1 MPAFNIFDDNCAKA
15 NKNARMGRTPMSIRV
30 STQIEGGKDT
40 MHKNLCVISRQHL
53 MDVKETAKTTK
64 GLEWLPAAM
73 DKFWRDPSKAS
84 RFIVREDDARKTEE
98 ERQRAAHE
106 LMCQIEKGQWG
117 GQTGFAK
124 AGVTTALG
132 YNFIDLRGPAN
143 LLYPVN
149 TPFRDQIARAG
160 AVNAG
165 TGTMAQWKSTRV
177 VGSQYAGVP
186 EGQRAQVAT
195 PDENNYA
202 ASYKAIGVERNVTV
216 EAEWAGEGFTG
227 NLADEHLR
235 GLQELWL
242 QEEGMLLLGNDGT
255 GALGQNGFQLG
266 TAPAPVAALVAG
278 GAITTATLITGYVVL
293 LTGLGNPS
301 NAQYGYQAA
310 PSVAGGL
317 VPSFSVNAPGT
328 GTSITYSGG
337 TSAVSP
343 ASNSVTT
350 TGGNL
355 SVSLTVQPKSTIGSG
370 GYPNGTF
377 GFAWF
382 VSRNA
387 SPTTANAFLTAITQY
402 GTYTVTANPP
412 TTGQAASAAGLSTD
426 NSAQATDFTGL
437 LSWAANQGYWKDLQG
452 AQLTSLQGGQ
462 CAEVETALSF
472 FFTAYQAGVDAIWG
486 SPDAITSL
494 QRTILKNGS
503 QTASGYQVFLTRDT
517 QNNILGGMIVS
528 GYQSRYAVD
537 SPMGANIIPLK
548 IHPMIPTG
556 TLYFDI
562 SKNPY
567 PQSRIPA
574 TREVF
579 LMRDYYGY
587 EWPAINRA
595 WAFGTYANQTLAH
608 YTPWLTGVITGIGI
622 S

>member
-1 MPAFNIFDDNCAKA
+1 
-15 NKNARMGRTPMSIRV
+15 MSTRV
-30 STQIEGGKDT
+30 SQRGNGFDPTLEKAALLSQAYLSKFKDAARKKSDMAWLIE
-40 MHKNLCVISRQHL
+40 NI
-53 MDVKETAKTTK
+53 E
-64 GLEWLPAAM
+64 
-73 DKFWRDPSKAS
+73 KFKRDPSKPGKGFAWKES
-84 RFIVREDDARKTEE
+84 EAQKTAD
-98 ERQRAAHE
+98 ERMRTAEAVTRQLVAGNYDGSIG
-106 LMCQIEKGQWG
+106 L
-117 GQTGFAK
+117 AK
-124 AGVTTALG
+124 AGVTTSLG

-149 TPFRDQIARAG
+149 TPFRDQIARTG

-165 TGTMAQWKSTRV
+165 VGTMAQWKSTRN

-186 EGQRAQVAT
+186 EGQRAQVAA

-202 ASYKAIGVERNVTV
+202 ATYKAIGVERNVTV

-242 QEEGMLLLGNDGT
+242 QEEGILLLGNDGT
-255 GALGQNGFQLG
+255 GALGQNGFALG
-266 TAPAPVAALVAG
+266 TAPAPVAALATG
-278 GAITTATLITGYVVL
+278 GAITTATLVTGYVVL

-301 NAQYGYQAA
+301 NSQYGYQQA
-310 PSVAGGL
+310 PSVTNGL
-317 VPSFSVNAPGT
+317 VPSFTVNAPGT
-328 GTSITYSGG
+328 GQAITYNGG
-337 TSAVSP
+337 MSAISA

-350 TGGNL
+350 TGGTL
-355 SVSLTVQPKSTIGSG
+355 SVKFTVQPNSTVGSG

-382 VSRNA
+382 VSVNA
-387 SPTTANAFLTAITQY
+387 SPTTANAWLTAITQFP
-402 GTYTVTANPP
+402 TFTLAVNPP
-412 TTGQAASAAGLSTD
+412 TSGQAANASGLNADHS
-426 NSAQATDFTGL
+426 SQPTDFTGL
-437 LSWAANQGYWKDLQG
+437 LSWAASSGYWRDLAG
-452 AQLTSLQGGQ
+452 AQLTSLPGGQ
-462 CAEVETALSF
+462 CAEIETALEY
-472 FFTAYQAGVDAIWG
+472 FFTSFQAGVDAIWG

-503 QTASGYQVFLTRDT
+503 QSQGGYQVFMTRDN
-517 QNNILGGMIVS
+517 QDNVLGGIIVS

-548 IHPMIPTG
+548 MHPMIPTG
-556 TLYFDI
+556 TIYFDI

-595 WAFGTYANQTLAH
+595 WAFGTYANETLAH
-608 YTPWLTGVITGIGI
+608 YTPWLTGVITGIGL

>member
-1 MPAFNIFDDNCAKA
+1 MPDA
-15 NKNARMGRTPMSIRV
+15 
-30 STQIEGGKDT
+30 
-40 MHKNLCVISRQHL
+40 MHKSLVVLNDTYIS
-53 MDVKETAKTTK
+53 KFKAAAAKDADLK
-64 GLEWLPAAM
+64 WLPSAFDAY
-73 DKFWRDPSKAS
+73 KRDTSKAS
-84 RFIVREDDARKTEE
+84 RFVMREDDARKTAD
-98 ERQRAAHE
+98 ERQRAAE
-106 LMCQIEKGQWG
+106 ALMRQLVKGTWDG
-117 GQTGFAK
+117 SIGLAK
-124 AGVTTALG
+124 AGVTTSLG
-132 YNFIDLRGPAN
+132 YNFIDFRGPAN

-149 TPFRDQIARAG
+149 TPFRDQIARTG

-165 TGTMAQWKSTRV
+165 VGTMAQWKATRN

-242 QEEGMLLLGNDGT
+242 QEEGILLLGNDGT
-255 GALGQNGFQLG
+255 GQLGQNGFQLG

-278 GAITTATLITGYVVL
+278 GAITTATPISGYVVL

-301 NAQYGYQAA
+301 NSQYGYQQA
-310 PSVAGGL
+310 PSVASGL

-328 GTSITYSGG
+328 GTSISYSGG
-337 TSAVSP
+337 TSAVS
-343 ASNSVTT
+343 AKSNTVTT
-350 TGGNL
+350 TGSTL
-355 SVSLTVQPKSTIGSG
+355 SVSLTVQPATTTVG

-382 VSRNA
+382 VSSNA
-387 SPTTANAFLTAITQY
+387 SPTTANAFLTAITQF
-402 GTYTVTANPP
+402 GTYTVVANPP
-412 TTGQAASAAGLSTD
+412 TTGQAASAAGLNTD
-426 NSAQATDFTGL
+426 NSAQPTDFTGL
-437 LSWAANQGYWKDLQG
+437 ISWAAKSGYWKDMQG

-462 CAEVETALSF
+462 CQEVETALEF

-494 QRTILKNGS
+494 QRTILKNGNQS
-503 QTASGYQVFLTRDT
+503 ASGYQVYMTRDT
-517 QNNILGGMIVS
+517 QNNIIGGMIVS

-537 SPMGANIIPLK
+537 SPTGANIIPLK
-548 IHPMIPTG
+548 IHPMIPVG

-595 WAFGTYANQTLAH
+595 WAFGTYANETLAH
-608 YTPWLTGVITGIGI
+608 YTPWLTGVITGIGQ

>member
-1 MPAFNIFDDNCAKA
+1 
-15 NKNARMGRTPMSIRV
+15 MGTRV
-30 STQIEGGKDT
+30 NTLVEGGKDT
-40 MHKNLCVISRQHL
+40 MHKNLCVINEQYLTKFKEAASKSKDLDWLTAGINKYRRDVSKSSRYVTMH
-53 MDVKETAKTTK
+53 D
-64 GLEWLPAAM
+64 
-73 DKFWRDPSKAS
+73 SAS
-84 RFIVREDDARKTEE
+84 SSAE
-98 ERQRAAHE
+98 ERQ
-106 LMCQIEKGQWG
+106 QIADTVMRQLVKGTLNG
-117 GQTGFAK
+117 ETGFKK
-124 AGVTTALG
+124 AGVTTSLG
-132 YNFIDLRGPAN
+132 YNFYDLRGPTN

-149 TPFRDQIARAG
+149 TPFRDQIGRNG

-165 TGTMAQWKSTRV
+165 TGIMANWKTTRV

-186 EGQRAQVAT
+186 EGQRAQVAQ

-202 ASYKAIGVERNVTV
+202 ATYKAIGVERNVTV

-242 QEEGMLLLGNDGT
+242 QEEGILLLGNDGT
-255 GALGQNGFQLG
+255 GSLGQNGFALG
-266 TAPAPVAALVAG
+266 TAPTPVSALVTG
-278 GAITTATLITGYVVL
+278 GAITTSTPITGYVVL

-310 PSVAGGL
+310 PSVAAGL
-317 VPSFSVNAPGT
+317 VPSFTVNAPGT

-337 TSAVSP
+337 MSAVSA
-343 ASNSVTT
+343 ASTTRTT
-350 TGGNL
+350 TGGTL
-355 SVSLTVQPKSTIGSG
+355 SVSLTVSPASTVGSG

-382 VSRNA
+382 VSSNA
-387 SPTTANAFLTAITQY
+387 TPTTANAYLTAITQFP
-402 GTYTVTANPP
+402 TYTVVANPP
-412 TTGQAASAAGLSTD
+412 TTGQAANAAGLNTD
-426 NSAQATDFTGL
+426 HSFQSTDFTGL
-437 LSWAANQGYWKDLQG
+437 ISWAATYGYWKDLAG

-462 CAEVETALSF
+462 CGEVNTALEF
-472 FFTAYQAGVDAIWG
+472 FFTSYQAGVDAIWG
-486 SPDAITSL
+486 SADAITSL
-494 QRTILKNGS
+494 QNTILKNGS
-503 QTASGYQVFLTRDT
+503 QSASGYQVYMTRDN
-517 QNNILGGMIVS
+517 QNNIIGGLIVS

-548 IHPMIPTG
+548 IHPMIPPG

-567 PQSRIPA
+567 PQSRIPQ

-595 WAFGTYANQTLAH
+595 WAFGTYANETLAH
-608 YTPWLTGVITGIGI
+608 YSPWLTGVITGIGI

>member
-1 MPAFNIFDDNCAKA
+1 
-15 NKNARMGRTPMSIRV
+15 MSTRV
-30 STQIEGGKDT
+30 SSFSTSGNDV
-40 MHKNLCVISRQHL
+40 MHKNLCVINEQYL
-53 MDVKETAKTTK
+53 AKFSEAARK
-64 GLEWLPAAM
+64 SEELSWLS
-73 DKFWRDPSKAS
+73 DNIKKFKRDTSKPS
-84 RFIVREDDARKTEE
+84 RFTVAHKAASETSD
-98 ERQRAAHE
+98 ERDRTASVVMKQ
-106 LMCQIEKGQWG
+106 LVKGQYT

-124 AGVTTALG
+124 AGVTTSLG
-132 YNFIDLRGPAN
+132 YNFYDLRGPAA

-149 TPFRDQIARAG
+149 TPFRDQIARTG

-165 TGTMAQWKSTRV
+165 TGIMANWKATRN

-202 ASYKAIGVERNVTV
+202 SAYKAIGVERNVTV
-216 EAEWAGEGFTG
+216 EAQWGGEGFTE

-242 QEEGMLLLGNDGT
+242 QEEGILLLGNDGNN
-255 GALGQNGFQLG
+255 GLGSNGFQLG
-266 TAPAPVAALVAG
+266 TAPAPVAAE
-278 GAITTATLITGYVVL
+278 ITASGTLPSGTAVTGFVVL

-301 NAQYGYQAA
+301 NAQYGYQQA
-310 PSVAGGL
+310 PSVATGL
-317 VPSFSVNAPGT
+317 VPSYSVNAPGT

-337 TSAVSP
+337 MSAVSS
-343 ASNSVTT
+343 ASNTITT
-350 TGGNL
+350 AAAGH
-355 SVSLTVQPKSTIGSG
+355 SVSLTVQPASTAGAG

-382 VSRNA
+382 VSTNA
-387 SPTTANAFLTAITQY
+387 TPTKANAYLTQITQF
-402 GTYTVTANPP
+402 GTYTVASLPP
-412 TTGQAASAAGLSTD
+412 TTGQTAAAAGLNTD
-426 NSAQATDFTGL
+426 NSAQPTDFTGL
-437 LSWAANQGYWKDLQG
+437 ISWAARYGYWKDLQG
-452 AQLTSLQGGQ
+452 GTLTGAAGGKCLQ
-462 CAEVETALSF
+462 VESILEYF
-472 FFTAYQAGVDAIWG
+472 FVNYQAGVDAIWG

-494 QRTILKNGS
+494 SDTILANGGS
-503 QTASGYQVFLTRDT
+503 AAAGTMIYMTRDN
-517 QNNILGGMIVS
+517 QNNVLGGVIVA

-537 SPMGANIIPLK
+537 SPNGANVIPLK
-548 IHPMIPTG
+548 MHPMIPPG

-579 LMRDYYGY
+579 LMKDYYGY

-608 YTPWLTGVITGIGI
+608 YTPWLSGVITGIGQ

>member
-1 MPAFNIFDDNCAKA
+1 MS
-15 NKNARMGRTPMSIRV
+15 SIR
-30 STQIEGGKDT
+30 TNTGNGMPDA
-40 MHKNLCVISRQHL
+40 MHKSLVVLNDTYIS
-53 MDVKETAKTTK
+53 KFKAAAAKDSDLK
-64 GLEWLPAAM
+64 WLPAAF
-73 DKFWRDPSKAS
+73 DAFKRDTSKPS
-84 RFIVREDDARKTEE
+84 RFVIKEDEARKTAD
-98 ERQRAAHE
+98 ERQNAAE
-106 LMCQIEKGQWG
+106 ALMRQLVKGTWDG
-117 GQTGFAK
+117 SIGLAK
-124 AGVTTALG
+124 AGVTTSLG

-149 TPFRDQIARAG
+149 TPFRDQIARTG

-165 TGTMAQWKSTRV
+165 VGTMAQWKATRN

-242 QEEGMLLLGNDGT
+242 QEEGILLLGNDGT
-255 GALGQNGFQLG
+255 GSLGQNGFQLG
-266 TAPAPVAALVAG
+266 TAPAPVAALVTG
-278 GAITTATLITGYVVL
+278 GTITTATKITGYVVL

-310 PSVAGGL
+310 PSVASGL

-337 TSAVSP
+337 MSAVSA

-350 TGGNL
+350 TGGTL
-355 SVSLTVQPKSTIGSG
+355 SVSLTVQPASASVG

-382 VSRNA
+382 VSSNA
-387 SPTTANAFLTAITQY
+387 SPTTANAFLTAITQF
-402 GTYTVTANPP
+402 GTYTVATNPP
-412 TTGQAASAAGLSTD
+412 TTGQAASASGLSTD
-426 NSAQATDFTGL
+426 NSAQPTDFTGL
-437 LSWAANQGYWKDLQG
+437 ISWAAKSGYWKDLQG

-462 CAEVETALSF
+462 CQEVETALEF

-503 QTASGYQVFLTRDT
+503 QSASGYQVYMTRDT
-517 QNNILGGMIVS
+517 QNNIIGGMIVS

-537 SPMGANIIPLK
+537 SPTGANIIPLK
-548 IHPMIPTG
+548 IHPMIPAG

-595 WAFGTYANQTLAH
+595 WAFGTYANETLAH
-608 YTPWLTGVITGIGI
+608 YTPWLTGVITGIGQ

>member
-1 MPAFNIFDDNCAKA
+1 
-15 NKNARMGRTPMSIRV
+15 MSTRV
-30 STQIEGGKDT
+30 SSIGAPDNAMHNKLCLINEQYLGKVKAAMAKKAEFKPVLTDIDSFVRDVSKQRRWVVYDDAA
-40 MHKNLCVISRQHL
+40 HKEQDKR
-53 MDVKETAKTTK
+53 EAAAKTILSQMMN
-64 GLEWLPAAM
+64 GIWS
-73 DKFWRDPSKAS
+73 PSAPLGM
-84 RFIVREDDARKTEE
+84 T
-98 ERQRAAHE
+98 
-106 LMCQIEKGQWG
+106 
-117 GQTGFAK
+117 K
-124 AGVTTALG
+124 AGVTTSLG
-132 YNFIDLRGPAN
+132 YNFIDLRGPAA

-149 TPFRDQIARAG
+149 TPFRDQIARTG

-165 TGTMAQWKSTRV
+165 VGTMAQWKATRN

-202 ASYKAIGVERNVTV
+202 ASYKALGVERNVTV

-242 QEEGMLLLGNDGT
+242 QEEGILLLGNDGT

-266 TAPAPVAALVAG
+266 TAPAPVAALVTG
-278 GAITTATLITGYVVL
+278 GSITTSTLVTGYVVL
-293 LTGLGNPS
+293 LTGMGNPS

-310 PSVAGGL
+310 PSVTSGL
-317 VPSFSVNAPGT
+317 TPSYTVNAPGT
-328 GTSITYSGG
+328 GTSITYAGG
-337 TSAVSP
+337 MSAVSA

-350 TGGNL
+350 TGGTL
-355 SVSLTVQPKSTIGSG
+355 SVSFTVQPASAVGSG

-382 VSRNA
+382 VSVNG
-387 SPTTANAFLTAITQY
+387 SPTTSNAYLQAITQF
-402 GTYTVTANPP
+402 GTYTQKTNITTASR
-412 TTGQAASAAGLSTD
+412 QVASATGLSTD
-426 NSAQATDFTGL
+426 NSAQPTDFTGL
-437 LSWAANQGYWKDLQG
+437 ISWAAKSGYWQDLQG

-462 CAEVETALSF
+462 CAEIETALEY
-472 FFTAYQAGVDAIWG
+472 FFTAFQAGVDAIWG

-503 QTASGYQVFLTRDT
+503 QSASGYQVFLTRDN

-548 IHPMIPTG
+548 IHPMIPVG

-562 SKNPY
+562 IKNPY
-567 PQSRIPA
+567 PMARIPA

-608 YTPWLTGVITGIGI
+608 YTPWLTGCITGIGLT
-622 S
+622 

>member
-1 MPAFNIFDDNCAKA
+1 MSTRAGFNVTD
-15 NKNARMGRTPMSIRV
+15 P
-30 STQIEGGKDT
+30 TQDT
-40 MHKNLCVISRQHL
+40 MHKKLCLVNEQYL
-53 MDVKETAKTTK
+53 TKFKTAAQGNKDLDWLVKGIDQFK
-64 GLEWLPAAM
+64 
-73 DKFWRDPSKAS
+73 RDPSKPS
-84 RFIVREDDARKTEE
+84 RFILREDDARKTEE
-98 ERQRAAHE
+98 ERNRIALAVTS
-106 LMCQIEKGQWG
+106 QIVKGTWEG
-117 GQTGFAK
+117 NTGFAK
-124 AGVTTALG
+124 AGVTTSLG

-149 TPFRDQIARAG
+149 TPFRDQIARSG

-165 TGTMAQWKSTRV
+165 VGTMAQWKTTRN

-195 PDENNYA
+195 PDENNF
-202 ASYKAIGVERNVTV
+202 ASSYHALGVERNVTV

-242 QEEGMLLLGNDGT
+242 QEEGILLLGNDGT
-255 GALGQNGFQLG
+255 GSLGQNGFALG
-266 TAPAPVAALVAG
+266 TAPTPVALLVTG
-278 GAITTATLITGYVVL
+278 GAITTATLVTGYVVL
-293 LTGLGNPS
+293 LTGLGNPN

-310 PSVAGGL
+310 PSVLNGL
-317 VPSFSVNAPGT
+317 VPSFTVNAPGT
-328 GTSITYSGG
+328 GQSITYNGG
-337 TSAVSP
+337 MSAISA

-350 TGGNL
+350 TGGTL
-355 SVSLTVQPKSTIGSG
+355 SVKFTVRPNSTVGTG

-382 VSRNA
+382 VSVNA
-387 SPTTANAFLTAITQY
+387 SPTTANAFLQAITQT
-402 GTYTVTANPP
+402 GTYTQLTNPVTS
-412 TTGQAASAAGLSTD
+412 GQAASAAGLSTD
-426 NSAQATDFTGL
+426 HSFQPTDFTGL
-437 LSWAANQGYWKDLQG
+437 ISWAATYGYWKDLEG

-462 CAEVETALSF
+462 CAEVNTALQF
-472 FFTAYQAGVDAIWG
+472 FFTSYQAGVDAIWG

-494 QRTILKNGS
+494 QNTILKNGS
-503 QTASGYQVFLTRDT
+503 QSASGYQVYMTRDN
-517 QNNILGGMIVS
+517 QNNIIGGMIVA

-537 SPMGANIIPLK
+537 SPTGANIIPMK
-548 IHPMIPTG
+548 MHPMIPQG

-587 EWPAINRA
+587 EWPAIARA
-595 WAFGTYANQTLAH
+595 WAFGTYCNETLAH
-608 YTPWLTGVITGIGI
+608 YTPWLTGVITGIGLT
-622 S
+622 

>member
-1 MPAFNIFDDNCAKA
+1 
-15 NKNARMGRTPMSIRV
+15 
-30 STQIEGGKDT
+30 
-40 MHKNLCVISRQHL
+40 MHKSLCVINEQYLTKFKKAASASKEL
-53 MDVKETAKTTK
+53 DWLVKGIESYK
-64 GLEWLPAAM
+64 
-73 DKFWRDPSKAS
+73 RDTSKPS
-84 RFIVREDDARKTEE
+84 RFILKESEARKTEE
-98 ERQRAAHE
+98 DRLRIADAVMRQ
-106 LMCQIEKGQWG
+106 LVKGTW
-117 GQTGFAK
+117 TGEIGLAK
-124 AGVTTALG
+124 AGVTTSLG

-149 TPFRDQIARAG
+149 TPFRDQIARTG

-165 TGTMAQWKSTRV
+165 VGTMAQWKTTRV

-195 PDENNYA
+195 PDENNFA
-202 ASYKAIGVERNVTV
+202 ATYVAIGVERNVTV

-242 QEEGMLLLGNDGT
+242 QEEGIILLGNPGT
-255 GALGQNGFQLG
+255 GSLGLNGFALG
-266 TAPAPVAALVAG
+266 TAPAPVAALKTG
-278 GAITTATLITGYVVL
+278 GTITTATLVTGYVVL
-293 LTGLGNPS
+293 LTGLGNPN

-310 PSVAGGL
+310 PSVTNGL
-317 VPSFSVNAPGT
+317 VPSFTVNAPGT
-328 GTSITYSGG
+328 GTAITYNGG
-337 TSAVSP
+337 MSQISV

-350 TGGNL
+350 TGGTL
-355 SVSLTVQPKSTIGSG
+355 SVQFQVRPNSTVGTG

-382 VSRNA
+382 VSVNA
-387 SPTTANAFLTAITQY
+387 SPTTANAWLTAITQS
-402 GTYTVTANPP
+402 GTFLLTVNPP
-412 TTGQAASAAGLSTD
+412 TSGQAANATGLNAD
-426 NSAQATDFTGL
+426 HSAQATDFTGL
-437 LSWAANQGYWKDLQG
+437 LSWAATYGYWKDLEG

-462 CAEVETALSF
+462 CAEVEAALEF
-472 FFTAYQAGVDAIWG
+472 FFTNYQAGVDAMWG
-486 SPDAITSL
+486 SPDAVTSL

-503 QTASGYQVFLTRDT
+503 QSASGYTVYMTKDNQD
-517 QNNILGGMIVS
+517 NILGGMIVS

-537 SPMGANIIPLK
+537 SPTGANIIPIK
-548 IHPMIPTG
+548 MHPMLPQG

-574 TREVF
+574 TREIF

-587 EWPAINRA
+587 EWPAIQRA
-595 WAFGTYANQTLAH
+595 WAFGTYSNETLAH
-608 YTPWLTGVITGIGI
+608 YCPWLTGVITGIGI

>member
-1 MPAFNIFDDNCAKA
+1 MSTRVNKA
-15 NKNARMGRTPMSIRV
+15 VDAGSNLMHSKLCMLN
-30 STQIEGGKDT
+30 EEYLGK
-40 MHKNLCVISRQHL
+40 
-53 MDVKETAKTTK
+53 VKAAAKTTQ
-64 GLEWLPAAM
+64 GLEWLPDAIN
-73 DKFWRDPSKAS
+73 KFRRDTSKPSRYNWLEA
-84 RFIVREDDARKTEE
+84 DAKKTAD
-98 ERQRAAHE
+98 ERLATADA
-106 LMCQIEKGQWG
+106 LMRQLVKGTWYG
-117 GQTGFAK
+117 TIGFAK
-124 AGVTTALG
+124 AGVTTSLG

-149 TPFRDQIARAG
+149 TPFRDQIARTG

-165 TGTMAQWKSTRV
+165 TGTQALWKTTRV

-195 PDENNYA
+195 PDENNFA
-202 ASYKAIGVERNVTV
+202 ATYKAIGVERNVTV

-242 QEEGMLLLGNDGT
+242 QEEGILLLGNDGT
-255 GALGQNGFQLG
+255 GSLGQNGFALG
-266 TAPAPVAALVAG
+266 TAPTPTSALVTG
-278 GAITTATLITGYVVL
+278 GAVTTATPITGYVVL

-310 PSVAGGL
+310 PSVASGL
-317 VPSFSVNAPGT
+317 VPTFTVNAPGT
-328 GTSITYSGG
+328 GTAITYSGG
-337 TSAVSP
+337 TSAVSA
-343 ASNSVTT
+343 ASTTRTT
-350 TGGNL
+350 TGGTL
-355 SVSLTVQPKSTIGSG
+355 SVSLTVSPATTTVG

-382 VSRNA
+382 VSSNA
-387 SPTTANAFLTAITQY
+387 SPTTANAFLMAITQFP
-402 GTYTVTANPP
+402 TFLVAVNPP
-412 TTGQAASAAGLSTD
+412 TSGQTASATGLSVD
-426 NSAQATDFTGL
+426 NSFQATDFTGL
-437 LSWAANQGYWKDLQG
+437 LSWAAKYGYWRDLQG
-452 AQLTSLQGGQ
+452 TQLTSVAGGQ
-462 CAEVETALSF
+462 CAEVETALEF
-472 FFTAYQAGVDAIWG
+472 FFTNYQAGIDTIWG

-494 QRTILKNGS
+494 QRTILANGGVT
-503 QTASGYQVFLTRDT
+503 QGGYQIFMTRDN
-517 QNNILGGMIVS
+517 QDNVLGGVIVS

-548 IHPMIPTG
+548 MHPMIPLG

-562 SKNPY
+562 TKNPY

-595 WAFGTYANQTLAH
+595 WAFGTYANETLAH
-608 YTPWLTGVITGIGI
+608 YAPWLTGVITGIKQT
-622 S
+622 